1 MNTPIRRPLA
11 GTLLTAVGAYAL
23 LSAIATP
30 SFAQTDPA
38 PTASAN
44 SGELETVVVT
54 ARRRSESVQRTP
66 VAVSAIPPSQ
76 LESAAAPNIEDLE
89 SAAPNVVIDTV
100 SAGPMAAAISIR
112 GISFEDIEKS
122 FDPAV
127 GVLIDGVYLGT
138 NTGQLLDFFDFASV
152 EVLRGPQGTLF
163 GRNTTAGVINIQRT
177 RPTGV
182 FGGKVQT
189 VFGNYGRQEIRSV
202 VNTSLI
208 QDRLALKVFG
218 SSTAND
224 GFYRNVTRSTREPEG
239 KYQSYGATLL
249 FTPNEA
255 FDYSLTIE
263 HQKDRGHTAAAPLSN
278 STDLICNAV
287 VAGLFG
293 APVLPSNQCGRDT
306 GEDMYTT
313 FSNKS
318 GAYSYDVDAITG
330 QGNWKL
336 GTVDLASVTGY
347 RRSKE
352 DVNQDFDSTSI
363 NFFDTRREQNYKQ
376 FSQEL
381 RASGDLNSQVDYVV
395 GVYYFDSSYDLNQT
409 TNYGLLLQ
417 AAAGTPPQ
425 TSGTV
430 RHKSKSTAV
439 FADVDYKFAKDWR
452 LSVGGRYTKDTK
464 QIDNSLSVF
473 NFLVFN
479 VKAKDSWS
487 EFAPKVSIDYQINDG
502 VLAYASYSKGYRS
515 GGFNGRGA
523 TPSSAALPYNPEKV
537 QSYEAGI
544 KTEWLDNRLI
554 LNLAAFE
561 TKYDD
566 KQEEIVRK
574 AEGVG
579 QETVV
584 VNAAA
589 ATIKGLELELVAA
602 PGKGLTLYGNLGLL
616 DASYNSFLSRDANFN
631 VIDVSGRN
639 LRRTPKVTGAVGGD
653 YKIDASYGKWVLSA
667 NYAYIAP
674 YDTTINPEPGNLQK
688 NDRRGRTDAQNN
700 VDASITFIKDTDNG
714 SLNASIYGRNLLDDR
729 GLNSTLPVAG
739 LFTFGGARPPMTY
752 GVRLGFEF

>member
-11 GTLLTAVGAYAL
+11 STLLTAVGAYAL
-23 LSAIATP
+23 LAAIATP
-30 SFAQTDPA
+30 SLAQTDST
-38 PTASAN
+38 PTASA
-44 SGELETVVVT
+44 SSDTLETVVVT
-54 ARRRSESVQRTP
+54 ARRRSESVQKTP
-66 VAVSAIPPSQ
+66 VSVSAIPPSQ
-76 LESAAAPNIEDLE
+76 LEGAAAPNIEDLE

-100 SAGPMAAAISIR
+100 AAGPMAAAISIR

-177 RPTGV
+177 RPTGM
-182 FGGKVQT
+182 FGGKIQT
-189 VFGNYGRQEIRSV
+189 VFGNYGRQEIRGV
-202 VNTSLI
+202 VNTALI

-249 FTPNEA
+249 FTPNDA

-293 APVLPSNQCGRDT
+293 APVLPSNQCGRNNDK
-306 GEDMYTT
+306 DMYTS
-313 FSNKS
+313 FSNKT
-318 GAYSYDVDAITG
+318 GAYSYDVDAVTG

-336 GTVDLASVTGY
+336 GKVSLASVTGF

-363 NFFDTRREQNYKQ
+363 NFFDTRRQQKYKQ

-381 RASGDLNSQVDYVV
+381 RASGDLTDQVNYVV
-395 GVYYFDSSYDLNQT
+395 GGYYFESSYDLNQT
-409 TNYGLLLQ
+409 TNYGILFQGLIG
-417 AAAGTPPQ
+417 APARGFQ
-425 TSGTV
+425 TV
-430 RHKSKSTAV
+430 HHKSKSTAI

-464 QIDNSLSVF
+464 QIDNSFNVF
-473 NFLVFN
+473 NI
-479 VKAKDSWS
+479 KAKDSWS
-487 EFAPKVSIDYQINDG
+487 EFTPKVSIDYQVNDG

-515 GGFNGRGA
+515 GGFNGRGS
-523 TPSSAALPYNPEKV
+523 TPASAALPYNPEKV

-566 KQEEIVRK
+566 KQEEVVRQ
-574 AEGVG
+574 VPVFG

-602 PGKGLTLYGNLGLL
+602 PTKGLTLYGNLGLL
-616 DASYNSFLSRDANFN
+616 DASYDSFLSRSGAN

-639 LRRTPKVTGAVGGD
+639 LRRTPKVTGAIGGD

-674 YDTTINPEPGNLQK
+674 YDTTINAEPGNLQK

-729 GLNSTLPVAG
+729 GLNSALPVAG